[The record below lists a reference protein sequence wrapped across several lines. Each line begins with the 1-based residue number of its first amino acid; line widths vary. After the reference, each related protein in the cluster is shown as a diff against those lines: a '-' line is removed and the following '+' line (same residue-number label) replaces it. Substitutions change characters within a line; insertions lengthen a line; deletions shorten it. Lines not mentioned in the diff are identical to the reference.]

1 MRCVFYVKQKTAYE
15 LRISDWSS
23 DVCSSDLEPRPRTA
37 KEAYAT
43 AKEHFEERLP
53 FAASMMK
60 SFRLHL
66 DDNELR
72 QAAFLLHQ
80 AIEHGYSGLLL
91 TLTNYAPPSHN
102 IKFLRSLAEEQD
114 RSLVEAWPREQS
126 TQSGGVRTRVGEGR
140 RVEAL
145 EARWSGDK

>member
-1 MRCVFYVKQKTAYE
+1 MC
-15 LRISDWSS
+15 DWSS
-23 DVCSSDLEPRPRTA
+23 DVCSSDLYFFTDIRKEGIVLYELDDEPLVEPRPRTA

-80 AIEHGYSGLLL
+80 AIEHGYSGLRSEEHTSELQSL
-91 TLTNYAPPSHN
+91 MRISYAVFCL
-102 IKFLRSLAEEQD
+102 KK
-114 RSLVEAWPREQS
+114 
-126 TQSGGVRTRVGEGR
+126 T
-140 RVEAL
+140 
-145 EARWSGDK
+145 K

>member
-1 MRCVFYVKQKTAYE
+1 MC
-15 LRISDWSS
+15 DWSS
-23 DVCSSDLEPRPRTA
+23 DVCSSDLYFFTDIRKEGIVLYELDDEPLVEPRPRTA

-91 TLTNYAPPSHN
+91 DRKSTRLNSSH
-102 IKFLRSLAEEQD
+102 
-114 RSLVEAWPREQS
+114 
-126 TQSGGVRTRVGEGR
+126 
-140 RVEAL
+140 
-145 EARWSGDK
+145 